1 MAQGFNQ
8 TLQWTFGL
16 LNSSNKYL
24 TAEKFQS
31 TVNGNGVSLKKKQ
44 TWTMVRISGDNIAL
58 KSTYGKYLTA
68 DKNGKLD
75 ASGDEIGMLHA
86 MVHQSIFV
94 YNLL

>member
-16 LNSSNKYL
+16 MNSAGKYL

-31 TVNGNGVSLKKKQ
+31 TVNSNGVTLKKKQ
-44 TWTMVRISGDNIAL
+44 IWTMVRISGNNVAL
-58 KSTYGKYLTA
+58 KSTFGLYLTA

-75 ASGDEIGMLHA
+75 ASGDEIGMLHDMHLFTICKA
-86 MVHQSIFV
+86 LS
-94 YNLL
+94 